1 MAFYERIDKRKTIAK
16 ARIVLNEYS
25 RFLKILNNA
34 LYDLDGTKNSV
45 AAFSSYVNADSMLI
59 EAIDRKDRNYEI
71 LQEYVNEI
79 QRCINVL
86 PLRHIEILNMR
97 YVDDL
102 TPEQIADRLSNH
114 KHPVSVRQVRRRLSD
129 SCLEFAIAY
138 GVCIETHV

>member
-1 MAFYERIDKRKTIAK
+1 MGIYFNPT
-16 ARIVLNEYS
+16 NES
-25 RFLKILNNA
+25 F
-34 LYDLDGTKNSV
+34 T
-45 AAFSSYVNADSMLI
+45 
-59 EAIDRKDRNYEI
+59 KDRNYEI

-102 TPEQIADRLSNH
+102 TPEQIADRLSKH

-138 GVCIETHV
+138 GVCVELNV